1 VGQTDPFIP
10 DLSDVKIGILHLGN
24 AIYELLNIT
33 ELAISNGRGVL
44 ARAALRESEDSPS
57 SWFEKTS
64 SFDDN
69 LHAHPGMDAALEVMY
84 AL

>member
-1 VGQTDPFIP
+1 MGQTDPFIP

-44 ARAALRESEDSPS
+44 AVRRCVNRKTPLVAGSKRLRHLTITFMRIQG
-57 SWFEKTS
+57 WMQHWK
-64 SFDDN
+64 
-69 LHAHPGMDAALEVMY
+69 
-84 AL
+84 